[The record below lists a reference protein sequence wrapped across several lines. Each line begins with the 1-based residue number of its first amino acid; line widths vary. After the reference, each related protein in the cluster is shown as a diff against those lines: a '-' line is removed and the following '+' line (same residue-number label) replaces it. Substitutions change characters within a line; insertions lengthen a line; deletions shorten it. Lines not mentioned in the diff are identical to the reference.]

1 LWFLVQRPRR
11 RDGPPTDTAR
21 RRDIAEYR
29 KGYKVDPSTGLTQP
43 EERAGVTRE
52 EAEARAREEADTPSQ
67 QFEPTPKTQM
77 GTTGLKLLQG
87 LLERMLFWTIVVVLG
102 AVVLIV
108 LQLLGYG

>member
-1 LWFLVQRPRR
+1 M
-11 RDGPPTDTAR
+11 
-21 RRDIAEYR
+21 AEYR

-52 EAEARAREEADTPSQ
+52 EAETRAREEADTPSQ
-67 QFEPTPKTQM
+67 PFEPTPKTQV

-87 LLERMLFWTIVVVLG
+87 FLERMLFWTIVVVLG

>member
-1 LWFLVQRPRR
+1 M
-11 RDGPPTDTAR
+11 
-21 RRDIAEYR
+21 AEYR

-67 QFEPTPKTQM
+67 PFEPTPKTQM
-77 GTTGLKLLQG
+77 ETGLKLLQG
-87 LLERMLFWTIVVVLG
+87 FLERMLFWAAVVVLG
-102 AVVLIV
+102 AVVLII